1 MKQLLTKS
9 LPLLAFLLCG
19 MSAQAQNVFWSE
31 DFTGGIPAGWTNV
44 DASGQGFVWEYCA
57 NTDPGC
63 APVFTGEQAF
73 QATTASTGFVHVNSD
88 GGLSGP
94 LPQNHVS
101 RLTTSAIDCSGKS
114 VVFIEF
120 QSHIGT
126 YVEPIETN
134 AILRVS
140 TNGTTWTN
148 FTPFPGLTDQNYFS
162 ANPYYSVLD
171 ISSVAAN
178 QATVYI
184 QWQWTANWEYMWDL
198 DDIVLYDANPTPRND
213 LSISDSYFSPSSMV
227 TPVSQI
233 ATDTFDFFVLLSN
246 VGSEDQTNVVV
257 KAWVTTDTDEEIY
270 ADSITLPVLA
280 SGVVDSFVLLDGRF
294 APELPAGEYRIKY
307 SVRAD
312 SADSRMIDNSTN
324 SRFFVNQNNI
334 FSKEVGSSITS
345 TSPLNPSD
353 WYAAALY
360 QMSSGS
366 MDNYQVSQVQFSFAT
381 DPAEL
386 PVTDVEATVFLFRV
400 NDDVLP
406 NYDNFDGSDFFS
418 PSLEWVAVGPYEAPD
433 TMQNFMLQSVQML
446 DATTAAPFVPLD
458 NGARYIVAIGYA
470 GNSNVTRHVFDTEAN
485 TNFPYKVSSLVYTDR
500 WYLAGFQDL
509 NTVARMA
516 LSLVT
521 TTDNKPLPETTM
533 KLFPNPIRETLN
545 LGLNFDQ
552 PTKATITIA
561 DLTGRVIRLE
571 DRENLTNDILTYQLP
586 ELATGTYLARIAT
599 EEGTLTKK
607 FVVQK

>member
-19 MSAQAQNVFWSE
+19 MMTQAQNIFWSE
-31 DFTGGIPAGWTNV
+31 DFTDGIPAGWTNV
-44 DASGQGFVWEYCA
+44 DASGQGFVWEHCA

-101 RLTTSAIDCSGKS
+101 RLTTSAINCTGKS
-114 VVFIEF
+114 AVFIEF

-126 YVEPIETN
+126 YVEPLETN
-134 AILRVS
+134 AIIRVS
-140 TNGTTWTN
+140 TNGTTWTE
-148 FTPFPGLTDQNYFS
+148 FQPFPGLIEANFFSPNPYFS
-162 ANPYYSVLD
+162 ILD

-213 LSISDSYFSPSSMV
+213 LSITDYFYPPSSMV

-233 ATDTFDFFVLLSN
+233 ATDTFGFFLFLSN
-246 VGSEDQTNVVV
+246 GGSDDQTNVVV
-257 KAWVTTDTDEEIY
+257 KASVTTDTDEEIF

-280 SGVVDSFVLLDGRF
+280 AGVVDSFIELTSQF
-294 APELPAGEYRIKY
+294 APELPAGNYQIKY

-312 SADSRMIDNSTN
+312 SSDSRPVDNSIN
-324 SRFFVNQNNI
+324 SRFIVSQNV
-334 FSKEVGSSITS
+334 FSKDAGGSITS
-345 TSPLNPSD
+345 TSPLDPGD
-353 WYAAALY
+353 WYAANLY

-366 MDNYQVSQVQFSFAT
+366 MDNYQASLVQFSFAT

-386 PVTDVEATVFLFRV
+386 PVADVDATVFLFRV
-400 NDDVLP
+400 SDDVFS
-406 NYDNFDGSDFFS
+406 DFSNFDRSELIS

-433 TMQNFMLQSVQML
+433 TMQNFLLQSVQLL
-446 DATTAAPFVPLD
+446 DATTFEPFVPLD
-458 NGARYIVAIGYA
+458 NGARYILAVGYA
-470 GNSNVTRHVFDTEAN
+470 GNSNVTRHVFDAEAN
-485 TNFPYKVSSLVYTDR
+485 TAYFVSTLVFTDQWYTG
-500 WYLAGFQDL
+500 GFTGL
-509 NTVARMA
+509 NAVARMA
-516 LSLVT
+516 ISLVT
-521 TTDNKPLPETTM
+521 TTDNKPLPETAMTV
-533 KLFPNPIRETLN
+533 FPNPIRETLN

-571 DRENLTNDILTYQLP
+571 DREGLTNDILTYQLP
-586 ELATGTYLARIAT
+586 ELAVGTYLARIAT

>member
-19 MSAQAQNVFWSE
+19 MSAQAQNIFWSE
-31 DFTGGIPAGWTNV
+31 NFTGGIPAGWTNV
-44 DASGQGFVWEYCA
+44 DASGQGFAWEYCA

-148 FTPFPGLTDQNYFS
+148 FTPFPGLTETNYFS

-213 LSISDSYFSPSSMV
+213 LSMTDYFFPPGSMV

-233 ATDTFDFFVLLSN
+233 ATDTFGFFIFLSN
-246 VGSEDQTNVVV
+246 LGSEDQTNVVV
-257 KAWVTTDTDEEIY
+257 KASVTTDTDEEIY

-280 SGVVDSFVLLDGRF
+280 AGVVDSFIELAGRF
-294 APELPAGEYRIKY
+294 APELPAGGYQIKY

-312 SADSRMIDNSTN
+312 STDSRPIDNSN
-324 SRFFVNQNNI
+324 ASRFFVSQNA
-334 FSKEVGSSITS
+334 FSKEIGASITS
-345 TSPLNPSD
+345 TSPLDPGD
-353 WYAAALY
+353 WYAANLY
-360 QMSSGS
+360 TMSSGS
-366 MDNYQVSQVQFSFAT
+366 MDNYQATLAQFSFAT
-381 DPAEL
+381 DPSEL
-386 PVTDVEATVFLFRV
+386 AVTDVDATVFLFRV
-400 NDDVLP
+400 SDDVLP
-406 NYDNFDGSDFFS
+406 DYSNFDRSELIS
-418 PSLEWVAVGPYEAPD
+418 TSLEWVAVGPYEAPD
-433 TMQNFMLQSVQML
+433 TMQNFLLQSVQL
-446 DATTAAPFVPLD
+446 RDATTFEPFVPLD
-458 NGARYIVAIGYA
+458 NGARYILAVGYA
-470 GNSNVTRHVFDTEAN
+470 GNSNVARHVFDSEAN
-485 TNFPYKVSSLVYTDR
+485 TAYTVSTLVFTDQWYTG
-500 WYLAGFQDL
+500 GFTGL
-509 NTVARMA
+509 NAVARLA
-516 LSLVT
+516 ISLVT

-533 KLFPNPIRETLN
+533 TVFPNPIRETLN

-571 DRENLTNDILTYQLP
+571 DREGLTNDILTYQLP
-586 ELATGTYLARIAT
+586 ELAAGTYLARIAT

>member
-9 LPLLAFLLCG
+9 LPLLVFLLCG
-19 MSAQAQNVFWSE
+19 MMTQAQNIFWSE
-31 DFTGGIPAGWTNV
+31 DFTNGIPAGWTNV
-44 DASGQGFVWEYCA
+44 DASGQGFVWEHCA

-101 RLTTSAIDCSGKS
+101 RLTTSAIDCTGKG

-126 YVEPIETN
+126 YVEPIETD
-134 AILRVS
+134 AIIRVS
-140 TNGTTWTN
+140 TNGTTWTE
-148 FTPFPGLTDQNYFS
+148 FQPFPGLIETNYFS
-162 ANPYYSVLD
+162 PNPYYSILD
-171 ISSVAAN
+171 ISAVAAN

-198 DDIVLYDANPTPRND
+198 DDIVLYDANPTPRHD
-213 LSISDSYFSPSSMV
+213 LSMTDYFYTPSSMV

-233 ATDTFDFFVLLSN
+233 ATDTFGFFIFLSN
-246 VGSEDQTNVVV
+246 LGSEDQTNVVV
-257 KAWVTTDTDEEIY
+257 KASVTTDTDEEIY
-270 ADSITLPVLA
+270 ADSIILPVLA
-280 SGVVDSFVLLDGRF
+280 SGVVDSFVELAGRY
-294 APELPAGEYRIKY
+294 APELPAGNYQLKY
-307 SVRAD
+307 AVRAD
-312 SADSRMIDNSTN
+312 SSDSRPIDNSIS
-324 SRFFVNQNNI
+324 SRFIVSQNV
-334 FSKEVGSSITS
+334 FSKEAGASITS
-345 TSPLNPSD
+345 TSPFDPGD
-353 WYAAALY
+353 WYAANLY
-360 QMSSGS
+360 TMSSGS
-366 MDNYQVSQVQFSFAT
+366 MDNYQVAQVQFSFAT

-386 PVTDVEATVFLFRV
+386 PVADVEATVFLFRMS
-400 NDDVLP
+400 DDVLP
-406 NYDNFDGSDFFS
+406 DYSNFDRSELIS
-418 PSLEWVAVGPYEAPD
+418 TSLEWVAVGPYEAPD
-433 TMQNFMLQSVQML
+433 TMQNFSLQAAQLL
-446 DATTAAPFVPLD
+446 DASTFEPFVPLD
-458 NGARYIVAIGYA
+458 NGARYILAVGYA

-485 TNFPYKVSSLVYTDR
+485 TAYTVSTLVFTDQWYTG
-500 WYLAGFQDL
+500 GFTGRNAVL
-509 NTVARMA
+509 RMA
-516 LSLVT
+516 ISLVT
-521 TTDNKPLPETTM
+521 TTDNKPLPESTM
-533 KLFPNPIRETLN
+533 KVFPNPIRETLN

-571 DRENLTNDILTYQLP
+571 DREGLTNDILTYQLP
-586 ELATGTYLARIAT
+586 ELAAGTYLARIAT